1 MRSLIASCLTLCV
14 AISGIANQSQSD
26 DKPSEKSSEAVLTLV
41 VMDPMAAP
49 LACDCVKGYAQRKY
63 EELGKFLKG
72 QLGREVNVVW
82 AESLQAA
89 MEKSDGKA
97 DLIIGKHSVVL
108 SDAKEAKLELKPLA
122 RLTDLKDKVVQ
133 TGLFVVR
140 SSDPA
145 KTVDDLKGYRILFGP
160 EDCDEKSAAPMAL
173 LKDHHIV
180 LPIPVETSPSC
191 SNAAVTLMELGTDVK
206 AAAVISS
213 YAEPLLEGCG
223 KVKKGDLRVIG
234 ESKPVPFIT
243 LFAKASFTRKEL
255 LEFSAALD
263 EVGLTAQLL
272 VDLETASGFVP
283 WEEPAATATTAAD
296 SKKKP

>member
-1 MRSLIASCLTLCV
+1 MRRLVALCVTLCV
-14 AISGIANQSQSD
+14 AISGMAVHAAAED
-26 DKPSEKSSEAVLTLV
+26 KSSETALTLV

-63 EELGKFLKG
+63 EVLGKFLKG

-108 SDAKEAKLELKPLA
+108 SDAKAAKLELTPLA

-173 LKDHHIV
+173 LKDRHV
-180 LPIPVETSPSC
+180 AFPSPVETSPSC
-191 SNAAVTLMELGTDVK
+191 SNAAVTLMELGAEVK

-243 LFAKASFTRKEL
+243 LFAKAALSKKEL
-255 LEFSAALD
+255 SEISAALD
-263 EVGLTAQLL
+263 EVGLNAKLL
-272 VDLETASGFVP
+272 IDLETASGFVP
-283 WEEPAATATTAAD
+283 WKEPAGTATTAVDA
-296 SKKKP
+296 KKKP